1 MRALRECCDKPITIL
16 GELAAFVRIF
26 GPAYAKLRQGVKRQM
41 RVLYHHR
48 TQGEEPESIHIESIV
63 AALRALGHEVRIV
76 GPVDIEHREAAP
88 TAAAPRRRSLL
99 VRIKESA
106 PRSVFELLQIAYNA
120 IAWRRLD
127 RAVRD
132 FKPDFVY
139 ERYAL
144 FAFAG
149 GMVARRRGVPLILEC
164 NTPYAQA
171 WAKYYGLHLAR
182 LARWL
187 ERRTLRSSD
196 HVITVTHAQARLL
209 QQIGV
214 QPERLTVSHNAI
226 DPAWFSQER
235 QHDPALRERLG
246 LQGIVIGFVG
256 TMNRWQ
262 GIPKFAEV
270 IPSVLAR
277 HPDASF
283 LFVGDGE
290 FRQPLEDLCR
300 AAGTL
305 DRVVFVGR
313 QPHDKVPAFV
323 ASMDIAVLLDSNA
336 YGSPMKIFEY
346 WGMGKP
352 VVAPS
357 VAPVL
362 EVMRDRETGLLIEPG
377 NAAQLADRIVELAA
391 DPGLRA
397 RLGAAGR
404 ARAVA
409 HHTWR
414 NNAEQIT
421 AAYAA
426 LTEIPGD
433 STVKVRY

>member
-1 MRALRECCDKPITIL
+1 
-16 GELAAFVRIF
+16 
-26 GPAYAKLRQGVKRQM
+26 M

-48 TQGEEPESIHIESIV
+48 TQGEEPESIHIESVV

-88 TAAAPRRRSLL
+88 VARSGRRSNML
-99 VRIKESA
+99 VRIKESV
-106 PRSVFELLQIAYNA
+106 PRSVFELLQVAYNA

-127 RAVRD
+127 RAVRE
-132 FKPDFVY
+132 FRPEFIY

-144 FAFAG
+144 YAFAG
-149 GMVARRRGVPLILEC
+149 GMVARRHGIPMILEV

-171 WAKYYGLHLAR
+171 WAKYYGLHLPR

-187 ERRTLRSSD
+187 EARTLRAAD
-196 HVITVTHAQARLL
+196 HVVTVTHAQARLL

-214 QPERLTVSHNAI
+214 RPDRLTVSHNAI
-226 DPAWFSQER
+226 DPSWFSQER
-235 QHDPALRERLG
+235 QHDPALRARIG
-246 LQGIVIGFVG
+246 LQGTVIGFVG

-262 GIPKFAEV
+262 GIPRFAEV
-270 IPSVLAR
+270 IPNVLAR
-277 HPDASF
+277 CPDASF

-290 FRQPLEDLCR
+290 FRQELEDLCR
-300 AAGTL
+300 ANGTA

-313 QPHDKVPAFV
+313 QPHASVPAFV
-323 ASMDIAVLLDSNA
+323 AAMDIAVLLDSNA

-377 NAAQLADRIVELAA
+377 NAAQLADRIVELASDA
-391 DPGLRA
+391 GLRE

-404 ARAVA
+404 ACATA
-409 HHTWR
+409 SHTWR
-414 NNAEQIT
+414 NNAEQII
-421 AAYAA
+421 AAHAA
-426 LTEIPGD
+426 LAVAPG
-433 STVKVRY
+433 TPALKVPT

>member
-1 MRALRECCDKPITIL
+1 
-16 GELAAFVRIF
+16 
-26 GPAYAKLRQGVKRQM
+26 M

-88 TAAAPRRRSLL
+88 TAGNAKTRKPSRL
-99 VRIKESA
+99 VRIKQA
-106 PRSVFELLQIAYNA
+106 VPRSVFELLQIAYNA
-120 IAWRRLD
+120 VAWRRLD
-127 RAVRD
+127 RAVREY
-132 FKPDFVY
+132 KPDFIY

-144 FAFAG
+144 YAFAG
-149 GMVARRRGVPLILEC
+149 GMVARRHGIPLILEC

-171 WAKYYGLHLAR
+171 WAKYYGLHLPR

-187 ERRTLRSSD
+187 EARTLRGAD
-196 HVITVTHAQARLL
+196 HVITVTHAQGKLL
-209 QQIGV
+209 EQIGV
-214 QPERLTVSHNAI
+214 RPERLTVSHNAI

-235 QHDPALRERLG
+235 QYDPTLRERLG
-246 LQGIVIGFVG
+246 LKGLVIGFVG

-300 AAGTL
+300 EAGTL
-305 DRVVFVGR
+305 DRVKFVGR
-313 QPHDKVPAFV
+313 QKHDKVPGFV
-323 ASMDIAVLLDSNA
+323 AAMDIAVLLDSNA

-357 VAPVL
+357 VVPVL

-377 NAAQLADRIVELAA
+377 NAAQLADRIVELAE
-391 DPGLRA
+391 DPALRA

-404 ARAVA
+404 ACATA

-414 NNAEQIT
+414 NNAEQIM
-421 AAYAA
+421 AAQAA
-426 LTEIPGD
+426 LSEVPGD
-433 STVKVRY
+433 TPVKVRP

>member
-1 MRALRECCDKPITIL
+1 
-16 GELAAFVRIF
+16 
-26 GPAYAKLRQGVKRQM
+26 
-41 RVLYHHR
+41 
-48 TQGEEPESIHIESIV
+48 
-63 AALRALGHEVRIV
+63 
-76 GPVDIEHREAAP
+76 
-88 TAAAPRRRSLL
+88 
-99 VRIKESA
+99 
-106 PRSVFELLQIAYNA
+106 
-120 IAWRRLD
+120 
-127 RAVRD
+127 
-132 FKPDFVY
+132 
-139 ERYAL
+139 
-144 FAFAG
+144 
-149 GMVARRRGVPLILEC
+149 
-164 NTPYAQA
+164 
-171 WAKYYGLHLAR
+171 YYGLHLPR

-187 ERRTLRSSD
+187 EARTLRGAD
-196 HVITVTHAQARLL
+196 HVITVTHAQGKLL

-214 QPERLTVSHNAI
+214 APERLTVSHNAI

-235 QHDPALRERLG
+235 QHDPALRGRLG
-246 LQGIVIGFVG
+246 LEGLVIGFVG

-270 IPSVLAR
+270 IPNVLAR

-305 DRVVFVGR
+305 DRVKFVGR
-313 QPHDKVPAFV
+313 QPHDKVPGFV

-357 VAPVL
+357 VVPVL

-377 NAAQLADRIVELAA
+377 NAAELADRIVELAA
-391 DPGLRA
+391 DPALRA

-404 ARAVA
+404 ACATA

-414 NNAEQIT
+414 
-421 AAYAA
+421 
-426 LTEIPGD
+426 
-433 STVKVRY
+433 

>member
-1 MRALRECCDKPITIL
+1 M
-16 GELAAFVRIF
+16 AAC
-26 GPAYAKLRQGVKRQM
+26 AKLATGVGRQM

-63 AALRALGHEVRIV
+63 AALRALGHEVRVV
-76 GPVDIEHREAAP
+76 GPVDIEHR
-88 TAAAPRRRSLL
+88 AAATPVAGTARRPSLL
-99 VRIKESA
+99 GRIKA
-106 PRSVFELLQIAYNA
+106 AVPRSVFELLQIAYNA

-127 RAVRD
+127 RAVRE
-132 FKPDFVY
+132 FRPDFIY

-144 FAFAG
+144 YAFAG
-149 GMVARRRGVPLILEC
+149 GMVARRQGVAMILEV

-171 WAKYYGLHLAR
+171 WAKYYGLHLPR

-187 ERRTLRSSD
+187 EARTLRAAD
-196 HVITVTHAQARLL
+196 HVITVTHAQSTLL

-214 QPERLTVSHNAI
+214 RAERITVSHNAI
-226 DPAWFSQER
+226 DPSWFSQER
-235 QHDPALRERLG
+235 QHDPALRARIG
-246 LQGIVIGFVG
+246 LRGTVVGFVG

-262 GIPKFAEV
+262 GIPRFAEV

-277 HPDASF
+277 CADASF

-290 FRQPLEDLCR
+290 FRQPLENLCR
-300 AAGTL
+300 ANGTA

-313 QPHDKVPAFV
+313 QPHAKVPAFV
-323 ASMDIAVLLDSNA
+323 AAMDIAVLLDSNA

-377 NAAQLADRIVELAA
+377 NAEQLADRIVELAG
-391 DPGLRA
+391 DPALRA

-404 ARAVA
+404 ACATA
-409 HHTWR
+409 NHTWR
-414 NNAEQIT
+414 NNAEQIV
-421 AAYAA
+421 AAYEA
-426 LTEIPGD
+426 LAVPPD
-433 STVKVRY
+433 VSPMKARL

>member
-1 MRALRECCDKPITIL
+1 
-16 GELAAFVRIF
+16 
-26 GPAYAKLRQGVKRQM
+26 M

-76 GPVDIEHREAAP
+76 GPVDIEHREAATTAV
-88 TAAAPRRRSLL
+88 TAAKPRKPSRL
-99 VRIKESA
+99 VRIKQA
-106 PRSVFELLQIAYNA
+106 VPRSVFELLQIAYNVV
-120 IAWRRLD
+120 AWRRLD
-127 RAVRD
+127 RAVREY
-132 FKPDFVY
+132 KPDFIY

-144 FAFAG
+144 YAFAG
-149 GMVARRRGVPLILEC
+149 GMVARRHGIPLVLEC

-171 WAKYYGLHLAR
+171 WAKYYGLHLPR

-187 ERRTLRSSD
+187 EARTLRTAD
-196 HVITVTHAQARLL
+196 HVITVTHAQGKLL

-214 QPERLTVSHNAI
+214 RPEHLTVSHNAI
-226 DPAWFSQER
+226 DPAWFNQER

-246 LQGIVIGFVG
+246 LKGLVIGFVG

-305 DRVVFVGR
+305 DRVKFVGR

-357 VAPVL
+357 VVPVL

-391 DPGLRA
+391 DPALRA

-404 ARAVA
+404 ACATA

-414 NNAEQIT
+414 NNAEQIM
-421 AAYAA
+421 AAQAA
-426 LTEIPGD
+426 LSDVPVD
-433 STVKVRY
+433 SPLMVRP